1 MITTSR
7 RARLGWNI
15 ATYAVLITLTIF
27 CIFPLVWTL
36 LTSLKYEA
44 DIVTQTM
51 QYIPKRITFDN
62 YVAIWT
68 QSGFPTLVFNSF
80 VVTATTVVLCL
91 ITGTLAAYSFSR
103 FHYPGRGALMLGYL
117 VIRMFPAVLMIIP
130 LFILMRGVGLLDSRL
145 GLALAYTS
153 FLLPLFVW
161 MLKGFFLSL
170 IHI

>member
-15 ATYAVLITLTIF
+15 ATYAVLLTLTIF

-51 QYIPKRITFDN
+51 QYIPQRITFEN
-62 YVAIWT
+62 YVTIWT

-80 VVTATTVVLCL
+80 IVTATTVVLCL
-91 ITGTLAAYSFSR
+91 ITGTLAA
-103 FHYPGRGALMLGYL
+103 
-117 VIRMFPAVLMIIP
+117 
-130 LFILMRGVGLLDSRL
+130 
-145 GLALAYTS
+145 
-153 FLLPLFVW
+153 
-161 MLKGFFLSL
+161 
-170 IHI
+170 